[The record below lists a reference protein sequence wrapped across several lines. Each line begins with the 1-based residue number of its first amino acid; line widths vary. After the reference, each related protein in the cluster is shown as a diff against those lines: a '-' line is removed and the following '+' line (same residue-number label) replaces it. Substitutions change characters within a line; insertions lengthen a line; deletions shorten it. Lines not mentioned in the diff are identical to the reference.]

1 MNELSCLHGS
11 EGYGACDDEAHQRG
25 RNAGSNPLGRNDI
38 GKSGKKPRL
47 FSNHVRTAKN
57 PLFFVPLSIS
67 ISDAPDSEHS
77 TPFRVRFH
85 RTTKRQAEQQK
96 R

>member
-11 EGYGACDDEAHQRG
+11 EGYGACDDEAHHRG
-25 RNAGSNPLGRNDI
+25 RNAGSDPPGRNDI
-38 GKSGKKPRL
+38 REKRQKTTTIFKPCEN
-47 FSNHVRTAKN
+47 SEEPTV
-57 PLFFVPLSIS
+57 FVPLPIS
-67 ISDAPDSEHS
+67 NSERR

-85 RTTKRQAEQQK
+85 RTAKSHAEQQK

>member
-25 RNAGSNPLGRNDI
+25 RNAGSDPPGRNDI
-38 GKSGKKPRL
+38 REKRQKTTAILKPCEN
-47 FSNHVRTAKN
+47 SEETAV
-57 PLFFVPLSIS
+57 FVPLPIS
-67 ISDAPDSEHS
+67 FSDAPDSERR

-85 RTTKRQAEQQK
+85 
-96 R
+96 

>member
-25 RNAGSNPLGRNDI
+25 RNAGSDPPGRNDI
-38 GKSGKKPRL
+38 REKRQKTTAIFKPCEN
-47 FSNHVRTAKN
+47 SEETAV
-57 PLFFVPLSIS
+57 FVPLPIS
-67 ISDAPDSEHS
+67 ISNAPDSEHS
-77 TPFRVRFH
+77 MPFRMSFH
-85 RTTKRQAEQQK
+85 RTTKSQAEQQK